1 MPLLYVQESRKDY
14 SKCSLGEGGVL
25 PYIVKVC
32 VQLYKQEG
40 SLCAFLGLQQY
51 SLTVRSKRG
60 SGYWCLS
67 SLGLSYYT
75 SINYNHQLL
84 IRNYSLLITT
94 LYSFLET
101 CLARIALLKFPFPP
115 QTHKKQMSLV
125 QCRLNATW

>member
-1 MPLLYVQESRKDY
+1 MDLCHCCMCKRAEKTTQSAVWGR
-14 SKCSLGEGGVL
+14 GGVL

-40 SLCAFLGLQQY
+40 SLCAFLGLQQH

-75 SINYNHQLL
+75 SINYNH
-84 IRNYSLLITT
+84 
-94 LYSFLET
+94 
-101 CLARIALLKFPFPP
+101 
-115 QTHKKQMSLV
+115 
-125 QCRLNATW
+125 